1 MYMSTLE
8 WLSVKIENEICIC
21 TDTFG
26 LMLENLL
33 NVEMCGYFLSQT
45 EHKAPDNIFQ

>member
-1 MYMSTLE
+1 MYRHFRFNA
-8 WLSVKIENEICIC
+8 W
-21 TDTFG
+21 
-26 LMLENLL
+26 NLL